1 MRAMIRSTLTAAA
14 ALVIAA
20 PAMAQTAPS
29 IVFINSDQ
37 VMAQAPALQTA
48 REQIQSEIQAL
59 EQQAR
64 QELEPLQAEV
74 QQMMTQFQQ
83 QQQMLAADKR
93 REQQQAIA
101 TKQQELQQR
110 AAAWDQRAQERQQE
124 LLAPVLDRI
133 NSTIEALR
141 EERGYA
147 FILDVAAGGVVA
159 ADPSLDVTTEVIQRL
174 QNAGQQPGG

>member
-1 MRAMIRSTLTAAA
+1 MKTLIRSTWAAA
-14 ALVIAA
+14 AAVLIAA
-20 PAMAQTAPS
+20 PAMAQTPS

-37 VMAQAPALQTA
+37 VMAQAPSLQAA
-48 REQIQSEIQAL
+48 RQQMQGEIQAL

-83 QQQMLAADKR
+83 QQQMLASDKR

-101 TKQQELQQR
+101 AKQQELQQK

-124 LLAPVLDRI
+124 LLAPVLERI
-133 NSTIEALR
+133 NEAIEDLR

-159 ADPSLDVTTEVIQRL
+159 ADPSLDVTGEVVERL
-174 QNAGQQPGG
+174 KTSGSQPDS

>member
-1 MRAMIRSTLTAAA
+1 MNRLIRSTWAAA
-14 ALVIAA
+14 AMVLIAA
-20 PAMAQTAPS
+20 PAMAQTTPS

-37 VMAQAPALQTA
+37 VMAQAPSLQTA
-48 REQIQSEIQAL
+48 RQQMQSEIQAL
-59 EQQAR
+59 EVQAR
-64 QELEPLQAEV
+64 QELEPLQAEI

-101 TKQQELQQR
+101 TKQQELQQK

-124 LLAPVLDRI
+124 MLAPVLERI
-133 NSTIEALR
+133 NEAIEDLR

-159 ADPSLDVTTEVIQRL
+159 ADPSLDVTGEVVERL
-174 QNAGQQPGG
+174 KRSGSQPDG